1 MKKQG
6 RGVILRKRAW
16 CHTPGSAEEVLYEW
30 KVRMQAWCL
39 ILAQGERQMSGER
52 TREELSGDTYRSIRE
67 SHVANRP

>member
-6 RGVILRKRAW
+6 RGVILRNRAW
-16 CHTPGSAEEVLYEW
+16 CHTPGSAEEV
-30 KVRMQAWCL
+30 RMQACCL

-52 TREELSGDTYRSIRE
+52 TREELSGATFRSIRE